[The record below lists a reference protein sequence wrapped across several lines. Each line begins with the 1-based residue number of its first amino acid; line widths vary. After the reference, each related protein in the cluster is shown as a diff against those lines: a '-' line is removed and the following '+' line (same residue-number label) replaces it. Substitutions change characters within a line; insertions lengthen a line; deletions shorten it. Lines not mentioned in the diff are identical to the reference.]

1 MIDVRLLLVVGVGAG
16 IGGIMRLL
24 VTQLVVAR
32 WGAGYGHI
40 ATLIINVSGSFVIGV
55 VAELALTRA
64 DFHPL
69 WRYFLATGILGGYT
83 TFSTFS
89 LEAFTLAQEGMMWT
103 AAGYVAGS
111 VVLGIGGAVL
121 GVAAVRLL

>member
-1 MIDVRLLLVVGVGAG
+1 MIDLRLLLVVGLGAG

-32 WGAGYGHI
+32 WGAGYGHF
-40 ATLIINVSGSFVIGV
+40 ATMFINVSGSFLIGV
-55 VAELALTRA
+55 VIELAQTRT
-64 DFHPL
+64 DFPPL

-89 LEAFTLAQEGMMWT
+89 LEAFTLAQEGMLWT
-103 AAGYVAGS
+103 AAGYVTGS
-111 VVLGIGGAVL
+111 VALGIGGAIL
-121 GVAAVRLL
+121 GIASARLF

>member
-1 MIDVRLLLVVGVGAG
+1 VIDVRLLLVVGVGAG

-40 ATLIINVSGSFVIGV
+40 ATLLINVSGSFLIGV
-55 VAELALTRA
+55 VIELAQTRA

-69 WRYFLATGILGGYT
+69 WRSFFATGILGGYT

-89 LEAFTLAQEGMMWT
+89 LEAFTLAQEGMLWT

-111 VVLGIGGAVL
+111 VALGIGGAVL
-121 GVAAVRLL
+121 GIAAVRML

>member
-40 ATLIINVSGSFVIGV
+40 ATLIINVTGSFVIGIV
-55 VAELALTRA
+55 IELAQTRA

-69 WRYFLATGILGGYT
+69 WRYFFATGILGGYT

-89 LEAFTLAQEGMMWT
+89 LEAFTLAQEGMLWT

-111 VVLGIGGAVL
+111 VALGIGGAVL
-121 GVAAVRLL
+121 GIAAVRLL